1 MSPGPEFF
9 QTMMGRKF
17 YDADVPR
24 IANALERIA
33 TAMEMLEGQVRAD
46 SLNAVAEPADSA
58 VREKEAEARLIARQN
73 YGKDGE
79 IEFDDDAKVSLP
91 LSGNEDAP
99 QVTGAYVQAWVW
111 VEFTANAGGPEAKC
125 GEDIC
130 CDDPNC
136 SE

>member
-33 TAMEMLEGQVRAD
+33 TALEMLEGQVRAD
-46 SLNAVAEPADSA
+46 SLNA
-58 VREKEAEARLIARQN
+58 
-73 YGKDGE
+73 
-79 IEFDDDAKVSLP
+79 
-91 LSGNEDAP
+91 
-99 QVTGAYVQAWVW
+99 
-111 VEFTANAGGPEAKC
+111 NAGGLEAKC